1 MDALSEKLKAFN
13 KEPKN
18 QIEMKSTL
26 TEVKMHSKESTVDWM
41 VQGNRSVSQKTEE
54 GESLPLK

>member
-26 TEVKMHSKESTVDWM
+26 TEVK
-41 VQGNRSVSQKTEE
+41 NAFE
-54 GESLPLK
+54 GINSRFNGTGQQISEPEDRGG